1 MTIETRLACHPADA
15 RTFDT
20 TALRRH
26 FLIERLFAADAVTL
40 TYSHDD
46 RMVVGGAVPVTRALP
61 LEAAKPLGT
70 AAFLARRELGTVNIG
85 GPGRVTVGGTSHP
98 LGHREALYVGREA
111 GEVSFAS
118 DDPARPAKFYLVS
131 APSHAAHPTRK
142 IALADAR
149 SMRLGTSE
157 QANVRT
163 IYQLIVPDV
172 CASSQLCLGM
182 TVLEPG
188 SLWNTMP
195 CHVHDRR
202 SEVYLYFGLA
212 PSARV
217 FHMMGEPTETRH
229 LVVADEQAVISP
241 GWSVHTGVGTSNYT
255 FIWAMAGDNQDYT
268 DMDMVAMEALR

>member
-1 MTIETRLACHPADA
+1 MTIETRLARHPADA

-20 TALRRH
+20 AALRRS
-26 FLIERLFAADAVTL
+26 FLVERLFVADAVTL

-46 RMVVGGAVPVTRALP
+46 RMIVGGAVPVTRALP
-61 LEAAKPLGT
+61 LETAKPLGT
-70 AAFLARRELGTVNIG
+70 ASFLARRELGIVNIG
-85 GPGRVTVGGTSHP
+85 GSGRVDVGGAAYP
-98 LGHREALYVGREA
+98 LAHRETLYVGKEA
-111 GEVSFAS
+111 GEVSFTS
-118 DDPARPAKFYLVS
+118 DDAARPAKFYLVS
-131 APSHAAHPTRK
+131 APAHAAHPTRK

-149 SMRLGTSE
+149 SMQLGTPE

-163 IYQLIVPDV
+163 IYQLIIPEV
-172 CASSQLCLGM
+172 CAASQLSLGM
-182 TVLEPG
+182 TVLAPG

-202 SEVYLYFGLA
+202 SEIYLYFGLA

-217 FHMMGEPTETRH
+217 FHMMGEPAETRH

-268 DMDMVAMEALR
+268 DMDMVAMETLR